1 MNDAMYLTQEGKE
14 NLIKE
19 LEDLKGPKR
28 QAIAKRLKHAIEM
41 GDLSENADYKSA
53 KEDQGFLE
61 GRIQEIEAILKV
73 AEVVEKN
80 TDNNGEISIGSK
92 VKVQESGFPPELF
105 IIVGVK
111 EANAASGKISYESPL
126 GSALI
131 GHKKGEIVKVITP
144 GGNLL
149 LEILEV
155 S

>member
-80 TDNNGEISIGSK
+80 TENNGEIGIGSK
-92 VKVQESGFPPELF
+92 VKVRESGFPPELF
-105 IIVGVK
+105 VIVGVK
-111 EANAASGKISYESPL
+111 EANAASGKISYESPM

>member
-1 MNDAMYLTQEGKE
+1 MYLTQEGKE

-80 TDNNGEISIGSK
+80 TENNGEIGIGSK
-92 VKVQESGFPPELF
+92 VKVRESGFPPELF
-105 IIVGVK
+105 VIVGVK
-111 EANAASGKISYESPL
+111 EANAASGKISYESPM

>member
-1 MNDAMYLTQEGKE
+1 MYLTQEGKE

-80 TDNNGEISIGSK
+80 TDNNGEIGIGSK

-111 EANAASGKISYESPL
+111 EANAASGKISYESPM

>member
-1 MNDAMYLTQEGKE
+1 MYLTQEGKE

-19 LEDLKGPKR
+19 LADLKGPKR

-80 TDNNGEISIGSK
+80 TENNGEIGIGSK

>member
-80 TDNNGEISIGSK
+80 TDNNGEIGIGSK

>member
-19 LEDLKGPKR
+19 LADLKGPKR

-80 TDNNGEISIGSK
+80 TENNGEIGIGSK

>member
-80 TDNNGEISIGSK
+80 TDNNGEIGIGSK
-92 VKVQESGFPPELF
+92 VKVQESGFPPDLF

>member
-80 TDNNGEISIGSK
+80 TDNNGEIGIGSK

-126 GSALI
+126 GNALI

>member
-80 TDNNGEISIGSK
+80 TDNNGEIGIGSK

-111 EANAASGKISYESPL
+111 EANAASGKISYESPM

>member
-53 KEDQGFLE
+53 KEDQCFLE

-80 TDNNGEISIGSK
+80 TDNNGEIGIGSK

-126 GSALI
+126 GNALI

>member
-80 TDNNGEISIGSK
+80 TENNGEIGIGSK

-126 GSALI
+126 GNALI

>member
-1 MNDAMYLTQEGKE
+1 MYLTQEGKE

-80 TDNNGEISIGSK
+80 TDNNGEIGIGSK